1 MTAANDAETF
11 EHYNDPAKRERAA
24 GAPRR
29 RSDRPLAQHVPV
41 RFPRK
46 TIQQAKRLA
55 DADGVTVRT
64 WIRRAVHETLLQRD
78 SFGGERP
85 SR

>member
-1 MTAANDAETF
+1 MTAVNDAEAF
-11 EHYNDPAKRERAA
+11 EHYNDPAKREPAA

-41 RFPRK
+41 RFPRE

-55 DADGVTVRT
+55 DADGVTVST
-64 WIRRAVHETLLQRD
+64 WIRRAVHETLRQRD
-78 SFGGERP
+78 SLGGERT

>member
-1 MTAANDAETF
+1 VTAVNDAEAF
-11 EHYNDPAKRERAA
+11 EHYNDPAKPEPAA

-29 RSDRPLAQHVPV
+29 RFDQPLAQHVPV
-41 RFPRK
+41 RFPRE

-55 DADGVTVRT
+55 DADGVTVST
-64 WIRRAVHETLLQRD
+64 WIRRAVHETLRRRD
-78 SFGGERP
+78 AFGGKRT